1 MAPSAPPTEV
11 PSPPMPSTIAAY
23 NNAQP
28 ADEKK
33 TCAALAK
40 LLDKGLPKAEKR
52 IWHAHP
58 VWFDDGNPLVGYA
71 VRKAGVQ
78 LLFWSGRSF
87 DEPDLLPEGTF
98 KAAHVLY
105 TSADDIQVTKLARWL
120 RKAKKIQWDY
130 KNIVKRRGVLV
141 KLGEW

>member
-1 MAPSAPPTEV
+1 
-11 PSPPMPSTIAAY
+11 MPNTIAAY
-23 NNAQP
+23 NNAQD
-28 ADEKK
+28 ATEKK

-40 LLDKGLPKAEKR
+40 HIDKGLPKAEGK
-52 IWHAHP
+52 IWHGHP

-87 DEPDLLPEGTF
+87 EEPDLVPEGTF
-98 KAAHVLY
+98 KAAHVHY
-105 TSADDIQVTKLARWL
+105 TRADEIKATKLARWL

-141 KLGEW
+141 KIGEW

>member
-1 MAPSAPPTEV
+1 MPTAI
-11 PSPPMPSTIAAY
+11 SAY
-23 NNAQP
+23 NNAQ
-28 ADEKK
+28 AANEKK

-40 LLDKGLPKAEKR
+40 HIAKGLPKAEKK
-52 IWHAHP
+52 IWHGHP

-71 VRKAGVQ
+71 VRKSGVQ

-98 KAAHVLY
+98 EAAHVHY
-105 TSADDIQVTKLARWL
+105 TSVDEIKATKLARWL

-130 KNIVKRRGVLV
+130 KNIVKRRGVLE
-141 KLGEW
+141 KIGEW

>member
-1 MAPSAPPTEV
+1 MPT
-11 PSPPMPSTIAAY
+11 TIAAY

-28 ADEKK
+28 TNEKK

-40 LLDKGLPKAEKR
+40 LIDKGLPKAERK

-98 KAAHVLY
+98 KAAEARFTDVKQISKKNL
-105 TSADDIQVTKLARWL
+105 KRWL
-120 RKAKKIQWDY
+120 AKAAKIQWDY
-130 KNIVKRRGVLV
+130 KNLIKRKG
-141 KLGEW
+141 KLERLACPG